1 MDYRALVAAV
11 LEENR
16 QVLDAVNPQEIEGFI
31 EEILRAKTVH
41 LYGMGRMQLSVR
53 GFAMRLK
60 HMGFDTYVVYDT
72 TSPRIGAGDLLIGH
86 CAVTNVEFERHP
98 FS

>member
-31 EEILRAKTVH
+31 EEILRAETLH
-41 LYGMGRMQLSVR
+41 LYGRWLRCWNKPS
-53 GFAMRLK
+53 
-60 HMGFDTYVVYDT
+60 
-72 TSPRIGAGDLLIGH
+72 SCSRI
-86 CAVTNVEFERHP
+86 
-98 FS
+98 SS